1 MKERKVTRY
10 MAECGRG
17 FWSKTACLHH
27 DEVCQCWKNPKHKT
41 CLTCANLSKFT
52 DVTEGNGCSES
63 FTVRECMNPLVDESL
78 LTPCH
83 ENAPDIYKNCP
94 YWVLKQKK

>member
-27 DEVCQCWKNPKHKT
+27 EEVCQCWKNPKHRT
-41 CLTCANLSKFT
+41 CLTCEKYSKHT
-52 DVTEGNGCSES
+52 DVDEGQGYYNAY
-63 FTVRECMNPLVDESL
+63 TVNDCHHVSTDESL
-78 LTPCH
+78 
-83 ENAPDIYKNCP
+83 
-94 YWVLKQKK
+94 

>member
-27 DEVCQCWKNPKHKT
+27 EEVCQCWKNPKYKT
-41 CLTCANLSKFT
+41 CLTCAKYSKH
-52 DVTEGNGCSES
+52 TEVDEGEGYYNS
-63 FTVRECMNPLVDESL
+63 FTLNDCPHVESDESR

-83 ENAPDIYKNCP
+83 EHASDIYKNCP

>member
-1 MKERKVTRY
+1 MIAKKVTRY
-10 MAECGRG
+10 YAECGRG
-17 FWSKTACLHH
+17 YCNKSACEQH
-27 DEVCQCWKNPKHKT
+27 ERVCKCWKNPKHRT
-41 CLTCANLSKFT
+41 CLTCAKYSKH
-52 DVTEGNGCSES
+52 TE
-63 FTVRECMNPLVDESL
+63 VDEGQGYYNAYTVNDCNHVSIDESI

>member
-10 MAECGRG
+10 IAECGRG

-27 DEVCQCWKNPKHKT
+27 EEVCQCWKNPKYKT
-41 CLTCANLSKFT
+41 CLTCSNLSKFT
-52 DVTEGNGCSES
+52 DVTEDI
-63 FTVRECMNPLVDESL
+63 RECMNPLVDESL

-83 ENAPDIYKNCP
+83 ENAPDIFKNCP
-94 YWVLKQKK
+94 FWVLKQKK

>member
-27 DEVCQCWKNPKHKT
+27 EEACQCWKNPKHRT
-41 CLTCANLSKFT
+41 CLTCAKYSKH
-52 DVTEGNGCSES
+52 TE
-63 FTVRECMNPLVDESL
+63 VDEGQGYYNAYTVNDCNHVSIDESI

-83 ENAPDIYKNCP
+83 ENVPYIYKNCP